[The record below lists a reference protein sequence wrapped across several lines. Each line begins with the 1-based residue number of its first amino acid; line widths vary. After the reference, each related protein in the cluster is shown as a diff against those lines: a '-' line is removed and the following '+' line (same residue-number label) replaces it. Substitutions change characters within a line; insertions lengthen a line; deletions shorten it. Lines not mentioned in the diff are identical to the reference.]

1 MQFTS
6 IKLSHFRVFFSLVCT
21 KNFVG
26 FIIGFPY
33 QFKLN
38 LYHVNKEEEKN
49 MTKRVN
55 GLELLGSI
63 QEGMRYLK
71 IGQAVKGF
79 VDFVGKTIDNDDCN
93 VK

>member
-1 MQFTS
+1 MCS
-6 IKLSHFRVFFSLVCT
+6 LHLSNYHISGFFFLVCT
-21 KNFVG
+21 KHFVG

-71 IGQAVKGF
+71 IGQAVEGF
-79 VDFVGKTIDNDDCN
+79 VDFVGKINR
-93 VK
+93 

>member
-1 MQFTS
+1 M
-6 IKLSHFRVFFSLVCT
+6 
-21 KNFVG
+21 
-26 FIIGFPY
+26 
-33 QFKLN
+33 
-38 LYHVNKEEEKN
+38 YHVNKEEGKN

-79 VDFVGKTIDNDDCN
+79 VDFVGKINR
-93 VK
+93 